1 MVGMQ
6 LKPPNSWE
14 CNQNQN
20 MHAHTA
26 WKWKL
31 LMITY
36 SLHTDDDASLIWMF
50 ILMPS
55 QAVRRW
61 WGEPHLHVDDDA
73 RANWDFIIN
82 VKPGIDSIIN
92 VRVEVASSWILS
104 FRLHHSRADFMDVQ
118 VEIGFTAHVED
129 KAKNVK
135 VGKTGTLQRPLYST
149 CTRNSWNAS
158 EYGRD

>member
-1 MVGMQ
+1 MQ
-6 LKPPNSWE
+6 LQPPNSWE
-14 CNQNQN
+14 CNQTQN
-20 MHAHTA
+20 MHAHTG

-31 LMITY
+31 LMIIY
-36 SLHTDDDASLIWMF
+36 SLHTDHDASLIWMF

-82 VKPGIDSIIN
+82 VKLGIDSIIN
-92 VRVEVASSWILS
+92 VRVEVASSWIWR
-104 FRLHHSRADFMDVQ
+104 FRLHHSRADFGIMDVQ
-118 VEIGFTAHVED
+118 VEIGLTAHVED
-129 KAKNVK
+129 KAKNVE